1 MGGDGFIGELILN
14 RGDDILPIMYCLS
27 PDTLVNWYFVA
38 ILKFT
43 VRMYYHQAL
52 FLSHL
57 DKHNLGTKLKFVCIS
72 DGKKYKFFVNS
83 EKCLQ

>member
-38 ILKFT
+38 ILKLA

-57 DKHNLGTKLKFVCIS
+57 DMDLLCKGFYASVPVKNT
-72 DGKKYKFFVNS
+72 NS
-83 EKCLQ
+83 L